1 METVEFA
8 GLKNCIHISNNII
21 DLIATTDI
29 GPSILRFGFIHDRNE
44 FTVRS
49 GNRFA
54 GHIIRHAPEVR
65 ERNCPALDPVK
76 VEEHDTFIR
85 LTPPTEKPTGI
96 QKEMDIPSNIEG
108 NHVSIGHRLY
118 NRGLWPIEIAPW
130 ASSLMPPGGGGRA
143 IVPLPPRFPRRGGGP
158 LTPTCSIA
166 VWCYCKLNDPRLVLG
181 EKYVMLKQDATVP
194 GAYKFGMMVSDGWAA
209 YYNDGHLF
217 VVTYAYKPEAVYPD
231 FNSPVEL
238 FTAEEFEFETVAPLV
253 KLNPGASAEHIENWF
268 LFRDVP
274 QPQNDNDIDS
284 NILPLIRKIKSACV

>member
-1 METVEFA
+1 
-8 GLKNCIHISNNII
+8 
-21 DLIATTDI
+21 
-29 GPSILRFGFIHDRNE
+29 
-44 FTVRS
+44 
-49 GNRFA
+49 
-54 GHIIRHAPEVR
+54 
-65 ERNCPALDPVK
+65 
-76 VEEHDTFIR
+76 VEEHDKFIR

-96 QKEMDIPSNIEG
+96 QKEMDIPSVIED
-108 NHVSIGHRLY
+108 NHVSIVHRLY

-130 ASSLMPPGGGGRA
+130 ASSLMPPGGNGRA
-143 IVPLPPRFPRRGGGP
+143 IVPLPPRYPRRGGGP

-217 VVTYAYKPEAVYPD
+217 VVTYDYKPDAIYPD

-253 KLNPGASAEHIENWF
+253 KLNPGASVEHTENWH
-268 LFRDVP
+268 LFRDIP
-274 QPQNDNDIDS
+274 QPQNDTDIDR
-284 NILPLIRKIKSACV
+284 NILPLILKIKSAQR